1 MMRATDLMGCRVVT
15 ESGESRGRVY
25 ELRAADRDGGLQL
38 IGLGVST
45 RGLLERFGVAG
56 ARRSEPV
63 LPGDA
68 YAWDDVLRLEDGR
81 VVVRDT
87 AQPR

>member
-1 MMRATDLMGCRVVT
+1 MRASDLLGCRVVT
-15 ESGESRGRVY
+15 ESGESRGHVY
-25 ELRAADRDGGLQL
+25 ELRAGEQGDGLRL

-63 LPGDA
+63 LPR
-68 YAWDDVLRLEDGR
+68 DVYPWEDVVRLDDGR
-81 VVVRDT
+81 VVVRDA
-87 AQPR
+87 AQPV